1 MTELANVF
9 TPSSLNLVF
18 MVGVAGIGGFML
30 GFIIK
35 YGIIAKYKKKVLNLE
50 DEMLANHSRILQLE
64 QQAASLREEKA
75 KLSASISV
83 PKVELKVS

>member
-1 MTELANVF
+1 MIEFANVF
-9 TPSSLNLVF
+9 TPSSSNMVF
-18 MVGVAGIGGFML
+18 MVGIAGIGGFML

-35 YGIIAKYKKKVLNLE
+35 YGVIVKYKKRVLNLE

-75 KLSASISV
+75 KLTDALPA
-83 PKVELKVS
+83 PKAELKVS